1 MQDLASPLT
10 ERKELKA
17 DKPQE
22 VTEMEAMEM
31 SWRQRKF
38 FFSQTGMEMVKVKFE
53 SELLKAS
60 NVHKL
65 SLSGH
70 NVSLPRCTY
79 ESECSPQCQVENK
92 YRHIWD
98 VALFRGEDTHVPG
111 RQNTVF
117 SEEMEKETC
126 KAPSIPIHESPGARS
141 SQSLKFHSF
150 LVKLWEFPE
159 QSKADWEMQRER
171 EELFFGSAWN
181 TGDAQVFFV
190 KSTNESANSSSPTM
204 TFTHR
209 DKNQNI

>member
-1 MQDLASPLT
+1 
-10 ERKELKA
+10 
-17 DKPQE
+17 
-22 VTEMEAMEM
+22 MEAMEM

-38 FFSQTGMEMVKVKFE
+38 FFSQTGMERVKVKFE

-159 QSKADWEMQRER
+159 QSKAD
-171 EELFFGSAWN
+171 
-181 TGDAQVFFV
+181 
-190 KSTNESANSSSPTM
+190 
-204 TFTHR
+204 
-209 DKNQNI
+209 